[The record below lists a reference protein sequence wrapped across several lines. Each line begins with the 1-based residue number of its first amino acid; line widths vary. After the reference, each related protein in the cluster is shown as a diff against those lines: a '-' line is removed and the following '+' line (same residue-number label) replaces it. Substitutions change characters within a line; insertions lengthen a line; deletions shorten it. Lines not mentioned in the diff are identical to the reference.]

1 MSEITIEEEKKE
13 LSKDEKREIYKEIT
27 RYVAS
32 DEFKKIVTAGK
43 EYSEKL
49 KEDIYVELAER
60 VKAEA
65 FYSEVDKYV
74 MLTSFYI
81 ELIKDI
87 GTNKKAQYVADG
99 LKHYQEKCIDQ
110 VEKKVQV

>member
-1 MSEITIEEEKKE
+1 MAEIIIEEEKKE

-43 EYSEKL
+43 EYSEEL
-49 KEDIYVELAER
+49 KEDIYIELAER
-60 VKAEA
+60 EKAEA

-74 MLTSFYI
+74 MLTSFYT

>member
-1 MSEITIEEEKKE
+1 
-13 LSKDEKREIYKEIT
+13 
-27 RYVAS
+27 
-32 DEFKKIVTAGK
+32 
-43 EYSEKL
+43 
-49 KEDIYVELAER
+49 
-60 VKAEA
+60 
-65 FYSEVDKYV
+65 
-74 MLTSFYI
+74 MLTSFYT